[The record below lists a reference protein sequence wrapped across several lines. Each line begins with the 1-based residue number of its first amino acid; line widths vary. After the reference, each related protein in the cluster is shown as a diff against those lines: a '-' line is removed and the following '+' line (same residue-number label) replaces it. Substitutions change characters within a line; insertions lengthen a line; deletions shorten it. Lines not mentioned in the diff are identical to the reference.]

1 MTLTD
6 AGQIRSREARTSQ
19 DARGHQE
26 SPLTNEEVAR
36 LSSRIADGDLE
47 ARNALVQAN
56 LFLVY
61 RVARGY
67 VKRGLT
73 LDDLIG
79 EGSLGL
85 IRAAQ
90 GYDPAFGTRF
100 STYAVY
106 WIREAILSALINT
119 ATTIR
124 LPGNISKLLTRW
136 RRTEHAIRLAQGRSP
151 GFEEV
156 ATALGLD
163 RPMQALMFK
172 AHVVS
177 QLQVESVLSD
187 GQTPWVLRM
196 MAVCSE
202 SQDQIEWDEEKS
214 SVLRRLERLE
224 GQERSVVI
232 LRFGLAGE
240 APMSLSEI
248 GGRLGLKVD
257 VVRKLVVEAMQKLGG
272 SRGGRSRAADPAY
285 VGCVG

>member
-1 MTLTD
+1 MTLPD
-6 AGQIRSREARTSQ
+6 AGQTRSRETRSSRDAWGSQ
-19 DARGHQE
+19 G
-26 SPLTNEEVAR
+26 SPLTTEEVAR
-36 LSSRIADGDLE
+36 LSSRIADGDVE
-47 ARNALVQAN
+47 ARNTLVQAN

-67 VKRGLT
+67 LKRGLT

-85 IRAAQ
+85 IRAAE
-90 GYDPAFGTRF
+90 GFDPAFGTRF

-119 ATTIR
+119 STTIR

-136 RRTEHAIRLAQGRSP
+136 RRTEHAIRVAQGRSP

-163 RPMQALMFK
+163 QPTQELMFK
-172 AHVVS
+172 AQVVS

-196 MAVCSE
+196 MAVCSA
-202 SQDQIEWDEEKS
+202 SQDQIEWEEERV
-214 SVLRRLERLE
+214 SVLRRLERLG
-224 GQERSVVI
+224 GQERSAVL

-248 GGRLGLKVD
+248 GGRLGVKVD
-257 VVRKLVVEAMQKLGG
+257 AVRKLVVAAMQKLSG
-272 SRGGRSRAADPAY
+272 SRGTRSRAADPAFVSR
-285 VGCVG
+285 VG

>member
-1 MTLTD
+1 MTLPD
-6 AGQIRSREARTSQ
+6 AGQTMSRETCSSRNAKGPRRSQ
-19 DARGHQE
+19 
-26 SPLTNEEVAR
+26 LTNEEVAR
-36 LSSRIADGDLE
+36 LSSRIADGDVE
-47 ARNALVQAN
+47 ARNTLVQAN

-67 VKRGLT
+67 LKRGLT

-79 EGSLGL
+79 EGSIGL
-85 IRAAQ
+85 IRAAE
-90 GYDPAFGTRF
+90 GYNPAFGTRF

-124 LPGNISKLLTRW
+124 LPGNIAKLLTRW
-136 RRTEHAIRLAQGRSP
+136 RREEQAMRLAQGRSP

-163 RPMQALMFK
+163 RPTQELMFRVQ
-172 AHVVS
+172 VVS
-177 QLQVESVLSD
+177 QLQVESALSD
-187 GQTPWVLRM
+187 GQSPWTLRM
-196 MAVCSE
+196 MAVCSTSLE
-202 SQDQIEWDEEKS
+202 QFETEEEKA
-214 SVLRRLERLE
+214 SVLRRLERLG

-248 GGRLGLKVD
+248 AGRLGVKVD
-257 VVRKLVVEAMQKLGG
+257 AVRKLVVEAMQKLAG
-272 SRGGRSRAADPAY
+272 SRGARSKASDTAY
-285 VGCVG
+285 VSRVG